1 MKKTITKHHRVK
13 NNKEENDIMKK
24 QKNNNKLLQFT
35 NVVLLITMFAIIL
48 VAGTY
53 AKYTSSASGTDA
65 TVVAKWSFKVNGEEI
80 AVEGDAKTVNFGL
93 FDTINDSNGQA
104 ETDVKEG
111 LIAPGTK
118 GAFEFELKNT
128 SDVTAKYD
136 IKLNVDNEDI
146 PLEFSFDGET
156 WKSDTDDL
164 VATDIMTIGATKNVV
179 VSWRWAFGED
189 VVTDA
194 TLGAQTVNID
204 ASITATQVDSSAIN
218 PIVYEEKQIFSNV
231 LNDFP
236 ETNIAS
242 SSAVKPIYS
251 AFAYKNVDL
260 FAGKII
266 SKIGIPIKSVSAI
279 DNNQTF
285 TIHVVDKN
293 KVANRQKAEPIR
305 TYVISPKKADL
316 GSNPKAVNKWV
327 YIDLTSKYI
336 VLSENETLAFGDTT
350 DTVMFGYNSNDN
362 SSWSKQSI
370 YYFNCNIEDNS
381 VITTQENL
389 LFDIYYKEQKSETT
403 NNLKNILKD
412 KTLSILGDSISTF
425 AGYSNNT
432 QNNNTIGSNAVWYSS
447 STDKGITNVNDS
459 WWMQTINNNGMKLLV
474 NNAWS
479 GSTVF
484 ANTNNQ
490 GANSIAYSTD
500 RPVNLHDN
508 TEDATFANGT
518 EPDIIATYIGI
529 NDFDTNIDKLGTYE
543 AINFDTLITNSGS
556 TYSYGTP
563 TTIIE
568 AYAITV
574 HRMKTRY
581 TSSDIYLF
589 TMLPNTWKVDDAKLE
604 VFNNAIRQIA
614 AKYSLTVVDLYN
626 DSGITR
632 STISTYLKD
641 GLHPN
646 ALGMDKITETFEKA
660 LETKYLN
667 N

>member
-1 MKKTITKHHRVK
+1 MKKVIKQHCSDK
-13 NNKEENDIMKK
+13 IKKEDNYIMKN
-24 QKNNNKLLQFT
+24 KNNNKLLQFT
-35 NVVLLITMFAIIL
+35 NIVLLITIFAIIL

-93 FDTINDSNGQA
+93 FDTINDSNGDE

-111 LIAPGTK
+111 LIAPGTQ

-128 SDVTAKYD
+128 SEVTTKYD
-136 IKLNVDNEDI
+136 IKLNVDNINI

-164 VATDIMTIGATKNVV
+164 VATDIMAIGATKNVV

-204 ASITATQVDSSAIN
+204 ASITATQVDSSAID

-242 SSAVKPIYS
+242 SSVVKPTYS
-251 AFAYKNVDL
+251 AFAYQNVDL

-293 KVANRQKAEPIR
+293 KVASRQKAEPIR
-305 TYVISPKKADL
+305 TYVVSPKKADL
-316 GSNPKAVNKWV
+316 GSNPNAVNKWV

-350 DTVMFGYNSNDN
+350 DTVMFGYNSKSN
-362 SSWSKQSI
+362 SAWSKQST

-381 VITTQENL
+381 VIVTQENL

-403 NNLKNILKD
+403 NNLKSVLKG

-425 AGYSNNT
+425 AGYNNNT
-432 QNNNTIGSNAVWYSS
+432 QNNDTIGNNAVWYSS
-447 STDKGITNVNDS
+447 SNDKGITDVNDS
-459 WWMQTINNNGMKLLV
+459 WWMQTINNNDMKLLV

-484 ANTNNQ
+484 ANTNGQ
-490 GANSIAYSTD
+490 GANSIAYSTE

-529 NDFDTNIDKLGTYE
+529 NDFNTNMSNLGTYE
-543 AINFDTLITNSGS
+543 AINFDTLITDNEGS
-556 TYSYGTP
+556 YSYGTP
-563 TTIIE
+563 TTIVE
-568 AYAITV
+568 AYAIMV
-574 HRMKTRY
+574 HKMKTRY

-589 TMLPNTWKVDDAKLE
+589 TMAPNTWKVDDVKME
-604 VFNNAIRQIA
+604 EFNSAIRQIA
-614 AKYSLTVVDLYN
+614 SKYNLTVVDLYK

-632 STISTYLKD
+632 DNVSAYLKD

-660 LETKYLN
+660 LEKNYLN